1 MKFSIQNQRSLVGN
15 DISVAVD
22 VEGGKPVTRVTTS
35 LDGFE
40 IGDDELD
47 PPSLSYERLF
57 LQAGDASPHLE
68 HSLVVTVTDVDGKD
82 FSANR
87 RWEDPT

>member
-1 MKFSIQNQRSLVGN
+1 MKFSIQNQRSLAGN
-15 DISVAVD
+15 DVSVTVD
-22 VEGGKPVTRVTTS
+22 VEGGKPLTRVTTS

-40 IGDDELD
+40 LGDDELD
-47 PPSLSYERLF
+47 PPSVSYERLF

-68 HSLVVTVTDVDGKD
+68 HSLVVTVTDVDGNE

-87 RWEDPT
+87 RWEDAT